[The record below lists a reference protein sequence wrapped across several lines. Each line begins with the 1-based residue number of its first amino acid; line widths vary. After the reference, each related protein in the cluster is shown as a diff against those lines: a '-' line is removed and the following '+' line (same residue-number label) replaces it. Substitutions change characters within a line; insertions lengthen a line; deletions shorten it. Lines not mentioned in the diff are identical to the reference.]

1 MTDYII
7 EIGELIW
14 KWFPDLD
21 WDDIMEIV
29 TSDNSISRRA
39 KHIIDL
45 KRTVSEALD
54 YMTKG
59 EAI

>member
-7 EIGELIW
+7 EIGELVW
-14 KWFPDLD
+14 KWFPHLE

-29 TSDNSISRRA
+29 TSDNKISKRA

-45 KRTVSEALD
+45 KRTVA
-54 YMTKG
+54 
-59 EAI
+59 EAIDYLSKEAI